1 MHRPGSYSLKKSVA
15 ALITLVRQ
23 FLHSSVK
30 EQIKTTYNLIHFFKI
45 SIIKYENEGD
55 IVLDTDIS
63 TKMMISRI
71 IGYTRQIFL
80 YMEKEGVIHAD
91 FVENQAVFLKNCISQ
106 LVFLLYVQRCSKTV
120 PEKQILGRFQGN
132 ENIG

>member
-1 MHRPGSYSLKKSVA
+1 MPGAKGDCIVPEYTGAARVVHIQFFS
-15 ALITLVRQ
+15 ALI
-23 FLHSSVK
+23 SK
-30 EQIKTTYNLIHFFKI
+30 
-45 SIIKYENEGD
+45 
-55 IVLDTDIS
+55 
-63 TKMMISRI
+63 ISRI